1 MAPALS
7 PTAFLVAFPCSFW
20 AINETISS
28 RVLSVLGSPKR
39 SARISGSA
47 IDKIGLNWLAASHDL
62 KEYQQTDKMAASN
75 KKQEEVKS
83 PGGKVTLLQLL
94 WVEFD
99 LETVDLN
106 LLVNVMNSSSL
117 ILRVQKC
124 S

>member
-1 MAPALS
+1 M
-7 PTAFLVAFPCSFW
+7 T
-20 AINETISS
+20 
-28 RVLSVLGSPKR
+28 
-39 SARISGSA
+39 

-75 KKQEEVKS
+75 KKQEEEKS

-99 LETVDLN
+99 LETVDLK
-106 LLVNVMNSSSL
+106 LLVNVLNSSAL

-124 S
+124 SE